1 MVLRITDQNPSQ
13 RRETS
18 DQQGFTPGNGLIS
31 LFARHGT
38 AANLLML
45 TLTLIGLFSLSRLN
59 RQFFPNF
66 DVPVINVSVAWPG
79 ASAEDTEKSIL
90 DVLEPELRFI
100 DSAEKVLSYAREGS
114 ATISLEFAPG
124 ADMQKAQSDV
134 EQAVGNVTTLP
145 DDSETP
151 KVTRITVFDRIAR
164 VTLTG
169 PLSESVLKSYAKKLR
184 DGLLASGIDKV
195 DLSGTRDEEIW
206 IELREAD
213 LRRLNISIDEV
224 AQKIR
229 DNTQDQPAGTL
240 DGGSELQL
248 RAKSERKTPEQIGTI
263 EIKSLASGEK
273 IFLRD
278 IAKVNT
284 QFERDGKI
292 GLARGAGAIDLVV
305 KRSLSADTIET

>member
-1 MVLRITDQNPSQ
+1 
-13 RRETS
+13 
-18 DQQGFTPGNGLIS
+18 
-31 LFARHGT
+31 
-38 AANLLML
+38 ML
-45 TLTLIGLFSLSRLN
+45 TLILIGLFSLSRLN

-169 PLSESVLKSYAKKLR
+169 PFSESVLKSYAKKLR

-240 DGGSELQL
+240 DGGSSQ
-248 RAKSERKTPEQIGTI
+248 
-263 EIKSLASGEK
+263 
-273 IFLRD
+273 
-278 IAKVNT
+278 
-284 QFERDGKI
+284 
-292 GLARGAGAIDLVV
+292 
-305 KRSLSADTIET
+305 KR